1 MKIALFSIGTQG
13 DVRPFVALGLGLQSA
28 GHEVCIASGE
38 TCRELVEQH
47 GLTFA
52 PLTADFLDIMARDP
66 KALQK
71 GLNPVS
77 LLRTARRELT
87 AMASDWAEQGMAAAR
102 GAQLLIGNGMVASLA
117 AALGEVLSIPTVESH
132 LQPITPCGD
141 IPPMMLPPPKRQ
153 RMPAIN
159 RFLYHSCR
167 QLTWQMLGP
176 AVAKVRRDLGLDS
189 LPWYGPF
196 YHRRPDHRVLYGFS
210 PILVPPSPQWPA
222 SVKVAGNWF
231 LEEGTDYQ
239 PSTELA
245 DFLAAGPAPV
255 YVGFGSM
262 LGEGIAEFTGHIV
275 SALRQSGQRGILATG
290 WGGLAADI
298 DSDDDILVIPGAP
311 HDWLFPRVSMA
322 VHHGGVGTTAAA
334 LRAGI
339 PSVVVPFF
347 GDQPFWGWRLNQ
359 LGVAPPT
366 LARKK
371 LDARQ
376 LAEAMTWCQRPD
388 VVDRATLLGA
398 ELRCE
403 DGIAKAIATLE
414 QWGLLKAERALVEEG
429 EPERQLEG
437 A

>member
-13 DVRPFVALGLGLQSA
+13 DVRPFVALGLGLQAA
-28 GHEVCIASGE
+28 GHEVRIASGE
-38 TCRELVEQH
+38 TCRDLVEQH
-47 GLTFA
+47 GLTFV

-71 GLNPVS
+71 GLNPLS
-77 LLRTARRELT
+77 LLRTARRELM
-87 AMASDWAEQGMAAAR
+87 AMASDWAEQGMVAAQ

-141 IPPMMLPPPKRQ
+141 IPPMMLPPPRGHRPQ
-153 RMPAIN
+153 GIN

-176 AVAKVRRDLGLDS
+176 AVAKVRRDLGLQA

-196 YHRRPDHRVLYGFS
+196 YQRRENHRVLYGFS
-210 PILVPPSPQWPA
+210 SLLVPPSAEWPA

-231 LEEGTDYQ
+231 LEEGGDYR
-239 PSTELA
+239 PSEELA
-245 DFLAAGPAPV
+245 AFLAAGPAPV

-262 LGEGIAEFTGHIV
+262 LGENIAEFTDDVVAAI
-275 SALRQSGQRGILATG
+275 RRSGQRGILATG
-290 WGGLAADI
+290 WGGLSADI
-298 DSDDDILVIPGAP
+298 DAGDDILVIPGAP
-311 HDWLFPRVSMA
+311 HDWLFPRVAMA

-371 LDARQ
+371 LDAAQ
-376 LAEAMTWCQRPD
+376 LAEAMAWCQGGE

-398 ELRCE
+398 ELRRE
-403 DGIAKAIATLE
+403 DGIAKAIVILN
-414 QWGLLKAERALVEEG
+414 QWGLLEAANAPAVAGNTQAQLERA
-429 EPERQLEG
+429 
-437 A
+437 